1 MPRTDSE
8 FWTST
13 TDARLASFLDSLG
26 TLLWD
31 SRQRH
36 SFATYAL
43 GLLSDLER
51 KTAEAIAAAATTDP
65 DDVDSAHQRLLH
77 CIADAPW
84 PDEQVR
90 LLAARYALGPMTAR
104 SPVQTWS
111 IDDTGFLKSGP
122 HSVGV
127 QRQYTGSAG
136 KITLCQTAVSL
147 TLGTAYSHLPVDLQ
161 LYLPQSWLDDAVRRK
176 RTRIP
181 ESAAMQTKPQM
192 AIEMLKRAVAAD
204 LPRGVVLADAAYGD
218 SAAFRAEVRALLLH
232 YVVGVHRTTRV
243 IPAGSAEPVSIQA
256 LVDSQTLD
264 FRRVQWREGSG
275 KRLSA
280 RFAFVRVQVPQDA
293 QDASLWLIVEWRT
306 GEATPE
312 RAYLASL
319 PSHTSHRRLVYL
331 LKERYRVEQSYREM
345 KQELGLAHYEG
356 RSYTGWN
363 HHVSVVLSCY
373 AFVVAE
379 RDRAFPPSAR
389 RELRFP
395 WHTEPA
401 QPLGENG

>member
-1 MPRTDSE
+1 MDRTASP
-8 FWTST
+8 FWTCTS
-13 TDARLASFLDSLG
+13 DARLASYLDSLG

-51 KTAEAIAAAATTDP
+51 KTAEAIAAASTTEP
-65 DDVDSAHQRLLH
+65 QDVDPAHQRLLH
-77 CIADAPW
+77 CIAEAPW
-84 PDEQVR
+84 PDAQVR

-111 IDDTGFLKSGP
+111 LDDTGFLKSGP

-136 KITLCQTAVSL
+136 KVTLCQTAVSL
-147 TLGTAYSHLPVDLQ
+147 TLGTAHSHLPVDMQ
-161 LYLPQSWLDDAVRRK
+161 LYLPQSWVKDAARRK

-181 ESAAMQTKPQM
+181 ASATMQTKPQM
-192 AIEMLKRAVAAD
+192 ALEMLERAVAAD
-204 LPRGVVLADAAYGD
+204 LPRGVVLADAGYGE
-218 SAAFRAEVRALLLH
+218 SAAFRAGVRALELH
-232 YVVGVHRTTRV
+232 YLVGVHRTTRV
-243 IPAGSAEPVSIQA
+243 LPMGRQEPVSIQA
-256 LVDSQTLD
+256 LVDAQTLD

-280 RFAFVRVQVPQDA
+280 RFAFVRVQVPQDE
-293 QDASLWLIVEWRT
+293 QDGSLWLIVEWRT
-306 GEATPE
+306 GEAKAE

-319 PSHTSHRRLVYL
+319 PPHTSHRRLVYL

-345 KQELGLAHYEG
+345 KQELGLDHYEG
-356 RSYTGWN
+356 RSYPGWN

-379 RDRAFPPSAR
+379 RDRAFPPCAR
-389 RELRFP
+389 RERRERWRP
-395 WHTEPA
+395 EAA
-401 QPLGENG
+401 QSVGQDS